1 MIDQQELEVLINKR
15 LKSGEVELPVF
26 DDIAVRVNRE
36 VRENKLDA
44 DLLCEILEEDLVLVA
59 ELLRVANSS
68 FFAGLTP
75 VGSPKEAAFRL
86 GVRKLASIVFSV
98 GQKRLY
104 SASSG
109 LFESRLTN
117 LWKHTSAVSIG
128 SRWLAANAGF
138 RGLADEA
145 FVCGLL
151 HDIGK
156 LSLICIMEELI
167 VKEGIELSDEV
178 VDTTILA
185 MYCEHGAKLLEAWNL
200 PEEYKTIV
208 LEQNSKEFDKSNTV
222 LTIIRLV
229 NEACIAEGISDMG
242 YDEIRE
248 VAKMPEVQALSLLDE
263 DLQGLSLILQE
274 VRGGGAQQA
283 A

>member
-15 LKSGEVELPVF
+15 LESGEVELPVF
-26 DDIAVRVNRE
+26 DDIALRIHRE

-44 DLLCEILEEDLVLVA
+44 DLICEILEEDLALVA
-59 ELLRVANSS
+59 ELLRMANSS
-68 FFAGLTP
+68 FFSGMSP
-75 VGSPKEAAFRL
+75 VGSLKEAAVRL
-86 GVRKLASIVFSV
+86 GVRQIASIVFSV
-98 GQKRLY
+98 SQKRLY

-109 LFESRLTN
+109 LFTTRLKD

-128 SRWLAANAGF
+128 SRWLAANSGF
-138 RGLADEA
+138 RGLADDA

-167 VKEGIELSDEV
+167 EKDGLELSDEL
-178 VDTTILA
+178 VDATISS
-185 MYCEHGAKLLEAWNL
+185 MYCSHGAHLLEIWNL
-200 PEEYKTIV
+200 PEEYKTVV
-208 LEQNSKEFDKSNTV
+208 LEQDSEEYDQNNTV

-229 NEACIAEGISDMG
+229 DKACIAEGLGERAYEDIA
-242 YDEIRE
+242 E
-248 VAKMPEVQALSLLDE
+248 VATLQEVEALSLIEE
-263 DLQGLSLILQE
+263 DLSELSLILQE
-274 VRGGGAQQA
+274 LKGGEAQQA